1 MAANNDPLFLQV
13 KEARASVLEQY
24 AGPSSFAT
32 HGERVVV
39 GQRLMQAAG
48 DVFLGW
54 TVGLDRHRDFYIRQL
69 RDMKVSMAVE
79 MMDAADLA
87 YYAEACG
94 WALALA
100 HARSG
105 DSAMIAGYLGSNDSF
120 DNAITRFADAYA
132 EQTERDYAALQK
144 AVKVGLIKAA
154 AV

>member
-1 MAANNDPLFLQV
+1 MAANDDPLFRQV
-13 KEARASVLEQY
+13 KEARASVIERY
-24 AGPSSFAT
+24 VGPSTFAT

-54 TVGLDRHRDFYIRQL
+54 TVGLEGHRDFYSRQL

-79 MMDAADLA
+79 MMDAVDLT

-105 DSAMIAGYLGSNDSF
+105 DSAMIASYLGSNDSF
-120 DNAITRFADAYA
+120 DRAITRFADDYA
-132 EQTERDYAALQK
+132 DQTERDHAALQK
-144 AVKVGLIKAA
+144 AVKVGRVKAA
-154 AV
+154 V